1 MKDYQAKSK
10 AKWQRYLSPQQQEK
24 AFTLIELIVVII
36 ILGILAAIA
45 FPNLINQIGKARET
59 EAKNQLGSLLRAQQ
73 AFHLEKKVFAD
84 SLDKLSLTGS
94 FNPKY
99 YNYPEP
105 TTVNIVSQVKQK
117 ANALSPLQDRVRHYA
132 TGIYFENE
140 GFTIIFCQSDDVNVT
155 VDAPNTPSD
164 DCTGGTKL
172 E

>member
-84 SLDKLSLTGS
+84 SLDKLSLTG
-94 FNPKY
+94 
-99 YNYPEP
+99 
-105 TTVNIVSQVKQK
+105 
-117 ANALSPLQDRVRHYA
+117 
-132 TGIYFENE
+132 
-140 GFTIIFCQSDDVNVT
+140 
-155 VDAPNTPSD
+155 
-164 DCTGGTKL
+164 
-172 E
+172 